1 MKDFKGIIH
10 VHSNYSY
17 DGKHSID
24 EIAAFARQ
32 RSYAFVGMSEHSD
45 TLDSDKVKRMRDECR
60 RASTPDCLIIPG
72 IEFTCLGNLHLIGLG
87 VQDYDSSKDPLFI
100 NDFIQEQGGV
110 AIIAHPKRYHY
121 QISQV
126 LLTAVNGVEI
136 WNAGYDGRFVPND
149 HSITLLKRARERH
162 ESLLAFGGQDLHT
175 INHKQAEVSLS
186 VCCERLVPGLILDA
200 IRDGNFVI
208 SNGYVSVGAQERLD
222 CLKALS
228 IYLGNR
234 LYSPVK
240 NLRERFV

>member
-72 IEFTCLGNLHLIGLG
+72 IEFTCLDNLHLIGLG
-87 VQDYDSSKDPLFI
+87 VRDYDSSKDPLVI

-110 AIIAHPKRYHY
+110 AIIAHPKRYQY
-121 QISQV
+121 QIPSE
-126 LLTAVNGVEI
+126 LLSAVNGIEI
-136 WNAGYDGRFVPND
+136 WNSGYDGRFVPND
-149 HSITLLKRARERH
+149 QSLKLLKSGRERQKF
-162 ESLLAFGGQDLHT
+162 LLAFGGQDLHQ
-175 INHKQAEVSLS
+175 IDLRYRQVHLKVH
-186 VCCERLVPGLILDA
+186 CDRLVSDA
-200 IRDGNFVI
+200 VIGSMRDGNFVI
-208 SNGYVSVGAQERLD
+208 SNGYVSVEAQERLD
-222 CLKALS
+222 FLKALS

-234 LYSPVK
+234 LYAPVK
-240 NLRERFV
+240 NLRDRFA

>member
-1 MKDFKGIIH
+1 MKNFKGIIH

-45 TLDSDKVKRMRDECR
+45 TLDSDKVARLREECQK
-60 RASTPDCLIIPG
+60 ASTADCLIIPG

-87 VQDYDSSKDPLFI
+87 VQDYDSSKDPLVI
-100 NDFIQEQGGV
+100 NDFIQQQGGV

-121 QISQV
+121 QISEG

-149 HSITLLKRARERH
+149 QSLKLLKSGRERQKA
-162 ESLLAFGGQDLHT
+162 LLAFGGQDLHQ
-175 INHKQAEVSLS
+175 IDLRHRQVHLKIH
-186 VCCERLVPGLILDA
+186 CDRLVSDA
-200 IRDGNFVI
+200 VIGSMRDGNFVI
-208 SNGYVSVGAQERLD
+208 SNGYVSVGAKARLHF
-222 CLKALS
+222 LKALP

-234 LYSPVK
+234 LYAPVK
-240 NLRERFV
+240 NLRDRFV